1 MDDIRLAIGYF
12 EWIILVGLCLGFFS
26 YFSKKYNSFGILF
39 PLVLIPT
46 WIIIAIT
53 KGVEYMYFDNS
64 SNFLT
69 LLGFIGLLAET
80 LPMIILIGGITFAI
94 KYMKFRKSIVNQS

>member
-1 MDDIRLAIGYF
+1 MDDIRLAIGYS
-12 EWIILVGLCLGFFS
+12 EWVILVGLVLGFFS
-26 YFSKKYNSFGILF
+26 YFLKKYKNFGILF
-39 PLVLIPT
+39 TLILIPT
-46 WIIIAIT
+46 WIIIAIV
-53 KGVEYMYFDNS
+53 KGVEYIYFDNS
-64 SNFLT
+64 SNLLS